1 MQTWCFVSAVDP
13 EADVL
18 VHSEVPRLGVIGQ
31 EHLLSVV
38 ERSGRQRCIKGEVR
52 VCRVESVQSG
62 ECAEWRVCRVESVQ
76 SGKCVEWR
84 VCRVE
89 RVQSGECAEWR
100 VW

>member
-38 ERSGRQRCIKGEVR
+38 ERSERQRCIR
-52 VCRVESVQSG
+52 
-62 ECAEWRVCRVESVQ
+62 ECAEWRVCRVESDCDVTLT
-76 SGKCVEWR
+76 
-84 VCRVE
+84 
-89 RVQSGECAEWR
+89 
-100 VW
+100 